1 MLQNTLHYSA
11 LEAGI
16 VQTPAAFAFMVVA
29 RWSGS
34 HLAHHHPRRPAGYE
48 GIAGGIATTAQ
59 QVGAVSGLAAL
70 TVQP

>member
-16 VQTPAAFAFMVVA
+16 VQTPAASHS
-29 RWSGS
+29 WSLPVGPDRTW
-34 HLAHHHPRRPAGYE
+34 HTTIPGAPAGYE